1 MRRTLTLVF
10 AAVWL
15 LSALSVVSDDVVLP
29 EPLAAGARKTLL
41 DAVGDPDPVVPHRLA
56 STLTMQQLTCA
67 FYSDD
72 RAARLIALDAA
83 GSVEDPWSLLSYLAA
98 LMGARDRQVAA
109 RAAQSFVHRLRE
121 SLERVEL
128 AEVVPGQAQQIFAQ
142 LDALSRDV
150 RLDVDIRTAAL
161 ESMRMLGENGHARA
175 VDMIPL
181 FEEDDIAIRRHA
193 LAILAP
199 PLGDNV
205 LVRLAQVAT
214 DDEDLRLRGQAAALL
229 CENAVAHKVKA
240 PSKDLNRILGAV
252 LGDGEIPGDGIGP
265 VLSCLASFPSEARVD
280 LLDIA
285 RSHPSP
291 SVVQF
296 LKDMERR

>member
-1 MRRTLTLVF
+1 MRIALTLIV

-15 LSALSVVSDDVVLP
+15 FSAVTVVSDDVAAP
-29 EPLAAGARKTLL
+29 QPLAAGARKTLL
-41 DAVGDPDPVVPHRLA
+41 AAVGDPDPVVPHRMA
-56 STLTMQQLTCA
+56 SALTMQQLTSA

-83 GSVEDPWSLLSYLAA
+83 GSVEEPWSLLSYLAA

-109 RAAQSFVHRLRE
+109 RAAQSFVQRLRE

-128 AEVVPGQAQQIFAQ
+128 AEVVSGQVQQIFGQ
-142 LDALSRDV
+142 LNALSRDV
-150 RLDVDIRTAAL
+150 RLDVDIRTSAL
-161 ESMRMLGENGHARA
+161 ESMRMLGDKGYARA
-175 VDMIPL
+175 IAMISL
-181 FEEDDIAIRRHA
+181 LEDDDIAVRRHA

-199 PLGDNV
+199 PLEEKV
-205 LVRLAQVAT
+205 LVRLAQMAT

-229 CENAVAHKVKA
+229 CENAVAHNVKA
-240 PSKDLNRILGAV
+240 PSNDLRQILGTV

-265 VLSCLASFPSEARVD
+265 ILSCLASFPSEARVD

-285 RSHPSP
+285 RGHPSP
-291 SVVQF
+291 AVAQF
-296 LKDMERR
+296 LKSMGRR